1 LLSIYTKVIVKSR
14 RETGHGKTLTRK
26 THNHS
31 DNASRR
37 RRTTRTIGALINV
50 AALLA
55 ICLSIALTAL
65 VRFWKPV
72 AVDDLGALVAVSAMG
87 LVANLVSALI
97 VESSALLHLRDDP
110 TERAGLVRL
119 RLRRGDK
126 RRRGDVVAA
135 ARRVLKR
142 FAADE
147 HTYVEVTDAA
157 SPKSVITQSRAVSAF
172 SGPFTGISCRPCK
185 N

>member
-1 LLSIYTKVIVKSR
+1 MLSIYTNAIVKSL
-14 RETGHGKTLTRK
+14 RETGHGKPLKRK
-26 THNHS
+26 THN
-31 DNASRR
+31 
-37 RRTTRTIGALINV
+37 ALI
-50 AALLA
+50 
-55 ICLSIALTAL
+55 
-65 VRFWKPV
+65 
-72 AVDDLGALVAVSAMG
+72 
-87 LVANLVSALI
+87 
-97 VESSALLHLRDDP
+97 HLRDDP
-110 TERAGLVRL
+110 VDRAGLVRL

-126 RRRGDVVAA
+126 RRRSDVVAA

>member
-1 LLSIYTKVIVKSR
+1 MKTRNPGSLFRSFYLDPALSILLS
-14 RETGHGKTLTRK
+14 
-26 THNHS
+26 
-31 DNASRR
+31 
-37 RRTTRTIGALINV
+37 
-50 AALLA
+50 LA
-55 ICLSIALTAL
+55 IAAAAWPVGKMAAWTLLEGAPVDGLEEEL
-65 VRFWKPV
+65 GKV
-72 AVDDLGALVAVSAMG
+72 AV
-87 LVANLVSALI
+87 
-97 VESSALLHLRDDP
+97 VEASALLHLRDDP

-172 SGPFTGISCRPCK
+172 SGPFTGITCRPCK

>member
-1 LLSIYTKVIVKSR
+1 MKSDGKDVKTRNPGSLFRSFYLDPALSILLS
-14 RETGHGKTLTRK
+14 
-26 THNHS
+26 
-31 DNASRR
+31 
-37 RRTTRTIGALINV
+37 
-50 AALLA
+50 LA
-55 ICLSIALTAL
+55 IAAAAWPVGKMAAWTLLEGAPVDGLEEEL
-65 VRFWKPV
+65 GKV
-72 AVDDLGALVAVSAMG
+72 AV
-87 LVANLVSALI
+87 
-97 VESSALLHLRDDP
+97 VEASALLHLRDDP

-172 SGPFTGISCRPCK
+172 SGPFTGITCRPCK

>member
-1 LLSIYTKVIVKSR
+1 MEEEL
-14 RETGHGKTLTRK
+14 GK
-26 THNHS
+26 
-31 DNASRR
+31 
-37 RRTTRTIGALINV
+37 
-50 AALLA
+50 
-55 ICLSIALTAL
+55 
-65 VRFWKPV
+65 V
-72 AVDDLGALVAVSAMG
+72 AV
-87 LVANLVSALI
+87 

-147 HTYVEVTDAA
+147 HTYVEVTCLLYT
-157 SPKSVITQSRAVSAF
+157 SPSPRDVEESRMPSSA
-172 SGPFTGISCRPCK
+172 
-185 N
+185 

>member
-1 LLSIYTKVIVKSR
+1 MGDVAGMGADLFGSFAESTCAAMVIAGASGVID
-14 RETGHGKTLTRK
+14 GKA
-26 THNHS
+26 NP
-31 DNASRR
+31 
-37 RRTTRTIGALINV
+37 
-50 AALLA
+50 LA
-55 ICLSIALTAL
+55 IAAAAWPVGKMAAWTWLEGAPVDGLEEEL
-65 VRFWKPV
+65 GKV
-72 AVDDLGALVAVSAMG
+72 AV
-87 LVANLVSALI
+87 
-97 VESSALLHLRDDP
+97 VEAAALLHLRDDP

>member
-1 LLSIYTKVIVKSR
+1 MIQSIHMQNRQKLS
-14 RETGHGKTLTRK
+14 E
-26 THNHS
+26 
-31 DNASRR
+31 
-37 RRTTRTIGALINV
+37 
-50 AALLA
+50 
-55 ICLSIALTAL
+55 IALASPAKVDLEAQTL
-65 VRFWKPV
+65 VADDKV
-72 AVDDLGALVAVSAMG
+72 AV
-87 LVANLVSALI
+87 
-97 VESSALLHLRDDP
+97 VESSALIHLRDDP
-110 TERAGLVRL
+110 VDRAGLVRL

-126 RRRGDVVAA
+126 RRRSDVVAA

-157 SPKSVITQSRAVSAF
+157 SPKSVITQSRAVSTF

>member
-1 LLSIYTKVIVKSR
+1 MFRII
-14 RETGHGKTLTRK
+14 
-26 THNHS
+26 
-31 DNASRR
+31 
-37 RRTTRTIGALINV
+37 
-50 AALLA
+50 ALLLCA
-55 ICLSIALTAL
+55 LSSAADYVVDWRVPQDNDANANAWTLLEGAPVDGL
-65 VRFWKPV
+65 EEELGKV
-72 AVDDLGALVAVSAMG
+72 AV
-87 LVANLVSALI
+87 
-97 VESSALLHLRDDP
+97 VESSALIHLRDDP
-110 TERAGLVRL
+110 VDRAGLVRL

-157 SPKSVITQSRAVSAF
+157 SPKSVITQSRAVSTF

>member
-1 LLSIYTKVIVKSR
+1 MRGTLLRGSWHCIDKVSQFCSFDAADASKLL
-14 RETGHGKTLTRK
+14 EEELGK
-26 THNHS
+26 
-31 DNASRR
+31 
-37 RRTTRTIGALINV
+37 
-50 AALLA
+50 
-55 ICLSIALTAL
+55 
-65 VRFWKPV
+65 V
-72 AVDDLGALVAVSAMG
+72 AV
-87 LVANLVSALI
+87 
-97 VESSALLHLRDDP
+97 VESCALLHLRDDP
-110 TERAGLVRL
+110 VDRAGLVRL

-157 SPKSVITQSRAVSAF
+157 SPKSVITQSRAVSTF

>member
-1 LLSIYTKVIVKSR
+1 MHRQLIALLYLDPALSILLS
-14 RETGHGKTLTRK
+14 
-26 THNHS
+26 
-31 DNASRR
+31 
-37 RRTTRTIGALINV
+37 
-50 AALLA
+50 LA
-55 ICLSIALTAL
+55 IAAAAWPVGKMAAWTLLEGSPVDGLEEELGKIA
-65 VRFWKPV
+65 V
-72 AVDDLGALVAVSAMG
+72 
-87 LVANLVSALI
+87 
-97 VESSALLHLRDDP
+97 VESSALIHLRDDP
-110 TERAGLVRL
+110 VDRAGLVRL

-147 HTYVEVTDAA
+147 HTYVEVKEAA
-157 SPKSVITQSRAVSAF
+157 SPKSVITQSRAVSTF

>member
-1 LLSIYTKVIVKSR
+1 MKTRNPGSLFRSFYLDPALSILLS
-14 RETGHGKTLTRK
+14 
-26 THNHS
+26 
-31 DNASRR
+31 
-37 RRTTRTIGALINV
+37 
-50 AALLA
+50 LA
-55 ICLSIALTAL
+55 IAAAAWPVGKMAAWTLLEGAPVDGLEEELGKIA
-65 VRFWKPV
+65 V
-72 AVDDLGALVAVSAMG
+72 
-87 LVANLVSALI
+87 

-110 TERAGLVRL
+110 VDRAGLVRL

-135 ARRVLKR
+135 ARRVLQK

>member
-1 LLSIYTKVIVKSR
+1 MSRHIIALLLCAASTRADYVVDWRGGWKTSSSR
-14 RETGHGKTLTRK
+14 RAKKSCSNG
-26 THNHS
+26 
-31 DNASRR
+31 
-37 RRTTRTIGALINV
+37 RTTLI
-50 AALLA
+50 
-55 ICLSIALTAL
+55 
-65 VRFWKPV
+65 
-72 AVDDLGALVAVSAMG
+72 
-87 LVANLVSALI
+87 
-97 VESSALLHLRDDP
+97 HLRDDP
-110 TERAGLVRL
+110 VDRAGLVRL

-147 HTYVEVTDAA
+147 HTYVEVENAA

>member
-1 LLSIYTKVIVKSR
+1 MIQSIHMQNRQKLS
-14 RETGHGKTLTRK
+14 E
-26 THNHS
+26 
-31 DNASRR
+31 
-37 RRTTRTIGALINV
+37 
-50 AALLA
+50 
-55 ICLSIALTAL
+55 IALASPAKAVDLEAQTL
-65 VRFWKPV
+65 VADDKV
-72 AVDDLGALVAVSAMG
+72 AV
-87 LVANLVSALI
+87 
-97 VESSALLHLRDDP
+97 VESSALIHLRDDP
-110 TERAGLVRL
+110 VDRAGLVRL

-126 RRRGDVVAA
+126 RRRSDVVAA

-157 SPKSVITQSRAVSAF
+157 SPKSVITQSRAVSTF

>member
-1 LLSIYTKVIVKSR
+1 MHRQL
-14 RETGHGKTLTRK
+14 
-26 THNHS
+26 
-31 DNASRR
+31 
-37 RRTTRTIGALINV
+37 
-50 AALLA
+50 
-55 ICLSIALTAL
+55 IALACAMDEEL
-65 VRFWKPV
+65 GKI
-72 AVDDLGALVAVSAMG
+72 AV
-87 LVANLVSALI
+87 

-110 TERAGLVRL
+110 VDRAGLVRL

-157 SPKSVITQSRAVSAF
+157 SPKSVITQSRAVSACPVPLTVR
-172 SGPFTGISCRPCK
+172 GLCAPYR
-185 N
+185 

>member
-1 LLSIYTKVIVKSR
+1 M
-14 RETGHGKTLTRK
+14 
-26 THNHS
+26 
-31 DNASRR
+31 ASPSSQPLQRPK
-37 RRTTRTIGALINV
+37 LD
-50 AALLA
+50 
-55 ICLSIALTAL
+55 S
-65 VRFWKPV
+65 
-72 AVDDLGALVAVSAMG
+72 VDLEAGESLVADDD
-87 LVANLVSALI
+87 
-97 VESSALLHLRDDP
+97 ESSALIHLRDDP
-110 TERAGLVRL
+110 VDRAGLVRL

-157 SPKSVITQSRAVSAF
+157 SPKSVITQSRAVSTF

>member
-1 LLSIYTKVIVKSR
+1 MKTRNPGSLFRSFYLDPALSILLS
-14 RETGHGKTLTRK
+14 
-26 THNHS
+26 
-31 DNASRR
+31 
-37 RRTTRTIGALINV
+37 
-50 AALLA
+50 LA
-55 ICLSIALTAL
+55 IAAAAWPVGKMAAWTLLEGAPVDGLEEEL
-65 VRFWKPV
+65 GKV
-72 AVDDLGALVAVSAMG
+72 AV
-87 LVANLVSALI
+87 
-97 VESSALLHLRDDP
+97 VEASALLHLRDDP